1 MAFYKKFKY
10 IYYDT
15 NWSKF
20 KITKDSIRYCLK
32 IQAYTEKHKNV
43 RKQ

>member
-20 KITKDSIRYCLK
+20 KNMKDSIRYCLK
-32 IQAYTEKHKNV
+32 IQAYTENHKNV
-43 RKQ
+43 